1 MFRTKLWP
9 FCCYRGGGGG
19 QLSAVKRTVNVL
31 KNAGIFFCVCLQ
43 PPSHF
48 TRRPGKAS
56 GRERIAQVSP
66 VFGFVSAVHYFL
78 SQKEEAEMYF
88 NEFFLGGGGAPFSAR
103 QSPSTIGSPPPP
115 FIESK
120 GELLDRLN
128 RRLEFVD
135 VHSPVT
141 YKHMT

>member
-31 KNAGIFFCVCLQ
+31 KNAGIFFVCVSNRRLISLGVQERPVGGKGSHKCRRYSVSFQLCIISSVKKRRLKCILTSFFWEGEG
-43 PPSHF
+43 PPF
-48 TRRPGKAS
+48 RLAKVPQLLA
-56 GRERIAQVSP
+56 
-66 VFGFVSAVHYFL
+66 
-78 SQKEEAEMYF
+78 
-88 NEFFLGGGGAPFSAR
+88 
-103 QSPSTIGSPPPP
+103 PPPP

>member
-1 MFRTKLWP
+1 MAGGMFRTKLWP

-88 NEFFLGGGGAPFSAR
+88 NEFFWEGAGPPFRLAKVP
-103 QSPSTIGSPPPP
+103 QLLAPPPL
-115 FIESK
+115 S
-120 GELLDRLN
+120 LN
-128 RRLEFVD
+128 RKGNYLID
-135 VHSPVT
+135 
-141 YKHMT
+141 